1 MQSLLSPAWLLKH
14 SLALIVLAMM
24 LWLGFW
30 QLDRLAQ
37 RRDFN
42 ASLLA
47 ARADQPLDLNREA
60 IPNEHMAFRPV
71 QVTGS
76 YDNAESILLRNQSL
90 EGVNGV
96 HLITPLRIDGSD
108 RAVLID
114 RGWLPAE
121 VQREQNL
128 APYIVAGPVTVTGIA
143 MAAQE
148 RPDRA
153 LAPYDLPLPGEERIR
168 AWLRVDIPRI
178 EAQVGYP
185 LLPFYIEENPDP
197 NARADVLPRPRPS
210 ASLDEGPHLNY
221 ALQWFTF
228 SIILLIVYTLLLR
241 QELSRPSRPK
251 NRNR

>member
-30 QLDRLAQ
+30 QLDRLEQ

-47 ARADQPLDLNREA
+47 ARAGQALDLNREA
-60 IPNEHMAFRPV
+60 IPNDDMAFRLV
-71 QVTGS
+71 QVSGS

-90 EGVNGV
+90 DGVNGV
-96 HLITPLRIDGSD
+96 HLITPLRIEDSD
-108 RAVLID
+108 QAVLID

-121 VQREQNL
+121 VTREQNL

-143 MAAQE
+143 MESQE
-148 RPDRA
+148 RPDNA
-153 LAPYDLPLPGEERIR
+153 LAPRDLPLPGEERIS
-168 AWLRVDIPRI
+168 AWLRVNIPRI
-178 EAQVGYP
+178 EEQVGYP
-185 LLPFYIEENPDP
+185 LLPFYIEQNPDP
-197 NARADVLPRPRPS
+197 AAPADALPRPRPA

-228 SIILLIVYTLLLR
+228 SIILLIVYSLLLR
-241 QELSRPSRPK
+241 QELQRSPG
-251 NRNR
+251 